1 MKEHERKDYER
12 LRAEGR
18 WPEARELR
26 GAEATS
32 HRRSQSITSFR

>member
-18 WPEARELR
+18 WPEASEFREAERKRLR
-26 GAEATS
+26 TVG
-32 HRRSQSITSFR
+32 RKQ

>member
-12 LRAEGR
+12 LRAEGC
-18 WPEARELR
+18 WHEASEFR

-32 HRRSQSITSFR
+32 HRRSQ